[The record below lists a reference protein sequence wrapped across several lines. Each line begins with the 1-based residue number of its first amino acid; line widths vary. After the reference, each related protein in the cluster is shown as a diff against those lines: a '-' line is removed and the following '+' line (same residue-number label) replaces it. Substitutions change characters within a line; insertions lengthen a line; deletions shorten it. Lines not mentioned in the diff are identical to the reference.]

1 MSLLRFIM
9 KKNKAK
15 GRFFLFAPRV
25 LEVVMSEKQILI
37 NCGKKWFEFS
47 KSRTGQLDFC
57 GKTENPPHLN
67 VENYQK
73 LASSSYFTP
82 SYYVFLQNELNCT
95 PRIYVSPETDVSD
108 KDTFDFLLHVGALL
122 CAVEAKDSL
131 LAGELYLRR
140 KKSFD
145 KFARLTQFIIEPVS
159 AEILFSLLFGRLY
172 DMEEK
177 EIPLVFDAAKKK
189 LSYICESETLEQ
201 AFVRYFKGNETC
213 LTLPIVGMNYHSWS
227 PYSDFLDGL
236 AENLSAEDLL
246 VQAEKIRKAKH
257 NFYSSLEIAVQAE
270 PYNPAD
276 ENAIAVMAESLDAKI
291 AGNPGLEKAGYIRAT
306 AAKIIRAAKPEKM
319 SFKAELVRIGSRDV
333 VVKIEV

>member
-1 MSLLRFIM
+1 
-9 KKNKAK
+9 
-15 GRFFLFAPRV
+15 
-25 LEVVMSEKQILI
+25 MSEKQILI
-37 NCGKKWFEFS
+37 NCGKNWFEFS
-47 KSRTGQLDFC
+47 KSRTGQLDYC
-57 GKTENPPHLN
+57 GK
-67 VENYQK
+67 VENSERLNIEDYQK
-73 LASSSYFTP
+73 FASSTYFTP
-82 SYYVFLQNELNCT
+82 SYYVFLQDELNCT

-131 LAGELYLRR
+131 LAGELYMRR

-172 DMEEK
+172 DMEEN

-189 LSYICESETLEQ
+189 LAYHPESETLEQ
-201 AFVRYFKGNETC
+201 AFVRYFKENKVC
-213 LTLPIVGMNYHSWS
+213 LTLPVVGMNYHSWS
-227 PYSDFLDGL
+227 PYSDVLDGL
-236 AENLSAEDLL
+236 AENLKAEDFL

-276 ENAIAVMAESLDAKI
+276 ENAIAVMAECIDSKI

-319 SFKAELVRIGSRDV
+319 SFKAELLRIDCRNV
-333 VVKIEV
+333 IVKIEV

>member
-1 MSLLRFIM
+1 
-9 KKNKAK
+9 
-15 GRFFLFAPRV
+15 
-25 LEVVMSEKQILI
+25 MSEKQILI

-47 KSRTGQLDFC
+47 KSRTGQLDYC
-57 GKTENPPHLN
+57 GKVENPSRLN

-73 LASSSYFTP
+73 LAPSAYFSP
-82 SYYVFLQNELNCT
+82 GYYVFLQDELNCT

-108 KDTFDFLLHVGALL
+108 KDTFDFLLHVGAML

-145 KFARLTQFIIEPVS
+145 KFARLTQFIIEPIS

-172 DMEEK
+172 NIEGN
-177 EIPLVFDAAKKK
+177 EIPLVLTAAKKK

-201 AFVRYFKGNETC
+201 AFARYFKENKVC
-213 LTLPIVGMNYHSWS
+213 LTLPVVGMNYHRWS

-236 AENLSAEDLL
+236 AENLRAEDLL
-246 VQAEKIRKAKH
+246 VQTEKIRKAKH
-257 NFYSSLEIAVQAE
+257 DFYSSLEIAVQTE

-276 ENAIAVMAESLDAKI
+276 ENAVAVMS
-291 AGNPGLEKAGYIRAT
+291 EKH
-306 AAKIIRAAKPEKM
+306 
-319 SFKAELVRIGSRDV
+319 
-333 VVKIEV
+333 